1 MWGMMIVV
9 YLLGLVAT
17 AVSLSRERCVGTG
30 RVVEATWSVLWPVY
44 WGILGVCS
52 FRDRRR
58 SAIHR

>member
-1 MWGMMIVV
+1 
-9 YLLGLVAT
+9 
-17 AVSLSRERCVGTG
+17 VGAG